1 MTTPA
6 IDPSQFRQVLGHYP
20 TGVAVITAA
29 GADGEPLALVV
40 GTFTSVSLD
49 PPLVGFLPT
58 RQSFSWQQIEATGRF
73 AANIFGADQAAECG
87 RLAGREDKFAGV
99 EWGLSERGLPVLANA
114 IATIECTIATV
125 LDAGDHVFV
134 LGRVEALAVQR
145 EDDPMVFW
153 RGRYGGF
160 AG

>member
-1 MTTPA
+1 M
-6 IDPSQFRQVLGHYP
+6 
-20 TGVAVITAA
+20 
-29 GADGEPLALVV
+29 
-40 GTFTSVSLD
+40 
-49 PPLVGFLPT
+49 
-58 RQSFSWQQIEATGRF
+58 
-73 AANIFGADQAAECG
+73 
-87 RLAGREDKFAGV
+87 

-114 IATIECTIATV
+114 IATIECTIANV